1 MAQILIRN
9 LDDETVARLKARASQ
24 YGRSLQ
30 SEVKL
35 IIEEAARQNHAQV
48 WEAIHQFR
56 QRLQQSGRAFSDS
69 VELIR
74 EDRDR

>member
-9 LDDETVARLKARASQ
+9 LDDETVEKLKARASQ
-24 YGRSLQ
+24 HGRSLQ

-35 IIEEAARQNHAQV
+35 IIEEAAMQNHAEV
-48 WEAIHQFR
+48 WEAIHRFR